1 MAKQGTTKTS
11 TKGGSL
17 PPALENSL
25 RQSPNVE
32 ECYLLKD
39 ESGKVID
46 WAFNKYRASN
56 WEQFEKVENQFFV
69 PAVVAEDE
77 AKK

>member
-46 WAFNKYRASN
+46 WAFNKYRAFRS
-56 WEQFEKVENQFFV
+56 
-69 PAVVAEDE
+69 
-77 AKK
+77 